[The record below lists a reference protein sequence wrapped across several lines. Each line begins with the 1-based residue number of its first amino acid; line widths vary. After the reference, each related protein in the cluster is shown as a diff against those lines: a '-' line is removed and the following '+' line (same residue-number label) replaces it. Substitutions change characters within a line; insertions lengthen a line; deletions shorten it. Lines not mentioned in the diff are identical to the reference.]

1 MGLFSLFKKSSKK
14 SPDSTESV
22 EQETTDATQEVAQ
35 ATEQVSEQV
44 SEPVSEPRADT
55 LKANTLKFDAL
66 RALKIGEVDFAIRA
80 LHTSLEEIDDP
91 ECRLYL
97 AQALQRKPDLAGSMA
112 ELTTILEAYPDYPM
126 ALYEATKVSNGLDQ
140 HSETIAYAERALATE
155 LETAQQAEL
164 HRMKAQAQL
173 ALGESEQAL
182 ATIDQALQLTD
193 EVPLY
198 WLIKVKVLIALE
210 RWEEALAV
218 ALETAEKFPEEE
230 RAYLYEGLITYHEGD
245 KERAERA
252 FRQVVETDPF
262 NVEGYMHLTHLVEE
276 LRGKE
281 AAADEMEQALEMIPQ
296 PTRALLDYAALLYKE
311 CDRTEQYEGVQQMLA
326 ELPEDAETK
335 TGEVN
340 FAGLYAGGF
349 Y

>member
-1 MGLFSLFKKSSKK
+1 MGLFSRFKKSNKK
-14 SPDSTESV
+14 SPVSTEEV
-22 EQETTDATQEVAQ
+22 EQETIDATQEVAEQ

-44 SEPVSEPRADT
+44 SESKADT

-126 ALYEATKVSNGLDQ
+126 ALYEATKASNGLDQ

-164 HRMKAQAQL
+164 YRMKAQAQL

-210 RWEEALAV
+210 RWEDALAV
-218 ALETAEKFPEEE
+218 ALETAKKFPEEE

-281 AAADEMEQALEMIPQ
+281 AAADEMEQALDMIPQ

-311 CDRTEQYEGVQQMLA
+311 CDRTKQYEGAQQMLA
-326 ELPEDAETK
+326 DLPEDAETK
-335 TGEVN
+335 AGEVN
-340 FAGLYAGGF
+340 FANLYAGGF

>member
-1 MGLFSLFKKSSKK
+1 MGLFSRFKKSNKK
-14 SPDSTESV
+14 SPVSTEEV
-22 EQETTDATQEVAQ
+22 EQETIDATQEVAEQ

-44 SEPVSEPRADT
+44 SESKADT

-164 HRMKAQAQL
+164 YRMKAQAQL

-210 RWEEALAV
+210 RWEDALAV
-218 ALETAEKFPEEE
+218 ALETAKKFPEEE

-281 AAADEMEQALEMIPQ
+281 AAADEMEQALDMIPQ

-311 CDRTEQYEGVQQMLA
+311 CDRTKQYEGAQQMLA
-326 ELPEDAETK
+326 DLPEDAETK
-335 TGEVN
+335 AGEVN
-340 FAGLYAGGF
+340 FANLYAGGF

>member
-1 MGLFSLFKKSSKK
+1 MGLFSRFKKSNKK
-14 SPDSTESV
+14 SPVSTEEV
-22 EQETTDATQEVAQ
+22 EQETTDVTQEVAEQ
-35 ATEQVSEQV
+35 ASEQV
-44 SEPVSEPRADT
+44 SEPKANT
-55 LKANTLKFDAL
+55 LKADTLKFDAL

-80 LHTSLEEIDDP
+80 LRTSLEEIDDP

-112 ELTTILEAYPDYPM
+112 ELTTILEAYPDYPA

-140 HSETIAYAERALATE
+140 HSETIAYAEHALATE

-173 ALGESEQAL
+173 ALSESEQAL

-210 RWEEALAV
+210 RWADALAV
-218 ALETAEKFPEEE
+218 TLETAEKFPEEE
-230 RAYLYEGLITYHEGD
+230 RAYLYEGLIAYHEGD

-276 LRGKE
+276 LRGE
-281 AAADEMEQALEMIPQ
+281 AAAADEMEQALEMIPQ
-296 PTRALLDYAALLYKE
+296 PTRALLEYAASLYKA
-311 CDRTEQYEGVQQMLA
+311 CDRTEQYEGVQQLLA
-326 ELPEDAETK
+326 ELPEEAETK
-335 TGEVN
+335 AGEVN
-340 FAGLYAGGF
+340 FANLYAGGF

>member
-1 MGLFSLFKKSSKK
+1 MGLFSRFKKSNKK
-14 SPDSTESV
+14 SPVSTEEV
-22 EQETTDATQEVAQ
+22 EQETTNVTQEVAEQ
-35 ATEQVSEQV
+35 ATD
-44 SEPVSEPRADT
+44 PKANTLKANT

-80 LHTSLEEIDDP
+80 LRTSLEEIDDP

-97 AQALQRKPDLAGSMA
+97 AQTLQRKPDLAGSLA
-112 ELTTILEAYPDYPM
+112 ELTTTLEAYPDYPM

-173 ALGESEQAL
+173 ALSESEQAF

-281 AAADEMEQALEMIPQ
+281 AAADEMEQALDMIPQ

-311 CDRTEQYEGVQQMLA
+311 CDRTEQYEGVQQLLA
-326 ELPEDAETK
+326 DLPEDAETK
-335 TGEVN
+335 AGEVN
-340 FAGLYAGGF
+340 FANLYAGGF

>member
-1 MGLFSLFKKSSKK
+1 MGLFSRFKKSNKK
-14 SPDSTESV
+14 SPVSTEEV
-22 EQETTDATQEVAQ
+22 EQETIDATQEVAEQASEQ
-35 ATEQVSEQV
+35 ATDSK
-44 SEPVSEPRADT
+44 ADT
-55 LKANTLKFDAL
+55 LKADTLKFDAL

-198 WLIKVKVLIALE
+198 WLIKVKVLIALD
-210 RWEEALAV
+210 RWEEALVV

-311 CDRTEQYEGVQQMLA
+311 CDRTEQYEGVQKLLA
-326 ELPEDAETK
+326 DLPEDAETK
-335 TGEVN
+335 AGEVN
-340 FAGLYAGGF
+340 FANLYAGGF

>member
-1 MGLFSLFKKSSKK
+1 MGLFSRFKKSNKK
-14 SPDSTESV
+14 SPVSTEEV
-22 EQETTDATQEVAQ
+22 EQETTDVTQEVAEQ
-35 ATEQVSEQV
+35 ATEQVSETK
-44 SEPVSEPRADT
+44 ADT

-66 RALKIGEVDFAIRA
+66 RALRIGEVDFAIRA
-80 LHTSLEEIDDP
+80 LRTSLEEIDDP

-97 AQALQRKPDLAGSMA
+97 AQALQRKPDLAGSMT
-112 ELTTILEAYPDYPM
+112 ELTTILEAYPDYPA

-173 ALGESEQAL
+173 ALSESEQAL

-230 RAYLYEGLITYHEGD
+230 RAYLYEGLIAYHEGD

-281 AAADEMEQALEMIPQ
+281 AASDEMEQAMEMIPQ
-296 PTRALLDYAALLYKE
+296 PTRALLDYAARLYKE
-311 CDRTEQYEGVQQMLA
+311 CDRTEQYEGVQQLLA
-326 ELPEDAETK
+326 ELPEDAETQ

-340 FAGLYAGGF
+340 FANLYAGGF

>member
-1 MGLFSLFKKSSKK
+1 MGLFSRFKKSSKK
-14 SPDSTESV
+14 SPDSTELV
-22 EQETTDATQEVAQ
+22 EQETTDATQEVAEQ
-35 ATEQVSEQV
+35 STE
-44 SEPVSEPRADT
+44 PKADT

-112 ELTTILEAYPDYPM
+112 ELTTILEAYPVYPM
-126 ALYEATKVSNGLDQ
+126 ALYVATKVSNGLDQ

-155 LETAQQAEL
+155 LETVEQAEL
-164 HRMKAQAQL
+164 YRMKAQAQL
-173 ALGESEQAL
+173 ALSESEQAL

-198 WLIKVKVLIALE
+198 WLIKVKVLIALD

-230 RAYLYEGLITYHEGD
+230 RAYLYEGLITYHEGY

-281 AAADEMEQALEMIPQ
+281 AAADEMEQALDMIPQ
-296 PTRALLDYAALLYKE
+296 PTRALLDYATLLYKE
-311 CDRTEQYEGVQQMLA
+311 CDRAEQYEDVQQMLA

-335 TGEVN
+335 AGEVN

>member
-1 MGLFSLFKKSSKK
+1 MGLFSRFKKSNKK
-14 SPDSTESV
+14 SPVSTEEV
-22 EQETTDATQEVAQ
+22 EQETTNVTQEVAEQ
-35 ATEQVSEQV
+35 ATDSK
-44 SEPVSEPRADT
+44 ANT

-80 LHTSLEEIDDP
+80 LRTSLEEIDDP

-97 AQALQRKPDLAGSMA
+97 AQALQRKPDLAGSLA

-173 ALGESEQAL
+173 ALNDSKQAL

-262 NVEGYMHLTHLVEE
+262 NVEGYMHLTHLVAE

-281 AAADEMEQALEMIPQ
+281 AAADEMEQALDMIPQ
-296 PTRALLDYAALLYKE
+296 PTRALLEYAASLYKA
-311 CDRTEQYEGVQQMLA
+311 CDRTEQYEGVQQLLA
-326 ELPEDAETK
+326 DLPEDAETK
-335 TGEVN
+335 AGEVN
-340 FAGLYAGGF
+340 FANLYAGGF

>member
-1 MGLFSLFKKSSKK
+1 MGLFSRFKKSSKK
-14 SPDSTESV
+14 SPDSTELV
-22 EQETTDATQEVAQ
+22 EQETIDATQEVAEQ
-35 ATEQVSEQV
+35 STEQVSA
-44 SEPVSEPRADT
+44 SRADT

-126 ALYEATKVSNGLDQ
+126 ALYEATKVANGLDQ

-155 LETAQQAEL
+155 LETVEQAEL
-164 HRMKAQAQL
+164 YRMKAQAQL
-173 ALGESEQAL
+173 ALSESEQAL

-198 WLIKVKVLIALE
+198 WLIKVKALIALE
-210 RWEEALAV
+210 RWEEALVV

-245 KERAERA
+245 RGRAERA

-296 PTRALLDYAALLYKE
+296 PTRALLDYATLLYKE
-311 CDRTEQYEGVQQMLA
+311 CDRTEQYEGVQQMLT

-335 TGEVN
+335 AGEVN

>member
-1 MGLFSLFKKSSKK
+1 MGLFSRFKKSNKK
-14 SPDSTESV
+14 SPVSTEEV
-22 EQETTDATQEVAQ
+22 EQETINATQEVAEQ
-35 ATEQVSEQV
+35 ASEQVSEQV
-44 SEPVSEPRADT
+44 SESKADT

-80 LHTSLEEIDDP
+80 LRTSLEEIDDP

-97 AQALQRKPDLAGSMA
+97 AQALQRKPDLAGSLA

-173 ALGESEQAL
+173 ALSESEQAL

-210 RWEEALAV
+210 RWEDALAV
-218 ALETAEKFPEEE
+218 ALETAQKFPEEE

-281 AAADEMEQALEMIPQ
+281 AAADEMEQALDMIPQ

-311 CDRTEQYEGVQQMLA
+311 CDRTEQYEGVQQLLA
-326 ELPEDAETK
+326 DLPEDAETK
-335 TGEVN
+335 AGEVN
-340 FAGLYAGGF
+340 FANLYAGGF

>member
-1 MGLFSLFKKSSKK
+1 MGLFSRFKKSNKK
-14 SPDSTESV
+14 SPVSTEEV
-22 EQETTDATQEVAQ
+22 EQETTDVTQEVAEQ
-35 ATEQVSEQV
+35 ATEQVSE
-44 SEPVSEPRADT
+44 PKANT
-55 LKANTLKFDAL
+55 LKADTLKFDAL

-80 LHTSLEEIDDP
+80 LRTSLEEIDDP

-112 ELTTILEAYPDYPM
+112 ELTTILETYPDYPA

-140 HSETIAYAERALATE
+140 HSETIAYAEHALATE

-173 ALGESEQAL
+173 ALSESEQAL

-210 RWEEALAV
+210 RWADALAV
-218 ALETAEKFPEEE
+218 TLETAEKFPEEE
-230 RAYLYEGLITYHEGD
+230 RAYLYEGLIAYHEGD

-276 LRGKE
+276 LRGE
-281 AAADEMEQALEMIPQ
+281 AAAADEMEQALEMIPQ
-296 PTRALLDYAALLYKE
+296 PTRALLEYATSLYKA
-311 CDRTEQYEGVQQMLA
+311 CDRTEQYEGVQQLLA
-326 ELPEDAETK
+326 DLPEEAETK
-335 TGEVN
+335 AGEVN
-340 FAGLYAGGF
+340 FANLYAGGF

>member
-1 MGLFSLFKKSSKK
+1 MGLFSRFKKSNKK
-14 SPDSTESV
+14 SPVSTEEV
-22 EQETTDATQEVAQ
+22 EQETTDVTPEVAEQ

-44 SEPVSEPRADT
+44 SETKADT

-112 ELTTILEAYPDYPM
+112 ELTTILEAYPDYPA

-173 ALGESEQAL
+173 ALSESEQAL

-210 RWEEALAV
+210 RWEDALAV
-218 ALETAEKFPEEE
+218 TLETAEKFPEEE

-245 KERAERA
+245 KERAEHA

-281 AAADEMEQALEMIPQ
+281 AAADEMEQALDMIPQ
-296 PTRALLDYAALLYKE
+296 PIRALLEYAASLYKA
-311 CDRTEQYEGVQQMLA
+311 CDRTEQYEGVQQMLVD
-326 ELPEDAETK
+326 LPEDAETK
-335 TGEVN
+335 AGEVN
-340 FAGLYAGGF
+340 FANLYAGGF

>member
-1 MGLFSLFKKSSKK
+1 MGLFSRFKKSNKK
-14 SPDSTESV
+14 SPVSTEEV
-22 EQETTDATQEVAQ
+22 EQETTNVTQEVAEQ
-35 ATEQVSEQV
+35 ATD
-44 SEPVSEPRADT
+44 PKADT

-80 LHTSLEEIDDP
+80 LRTSLEEIDDP

-97 AQALQRKPDLAGSMA
+97 AQALQRKPDLAGSLT

-173 ALGESEQAL
+173 ALGNSEQAL

-218 ALETAEKFPEEE
+218 ALKTAEKFPEEE
-230 RAYLYEGLITYHEGD
+230 RAYLYEGLISYHEGD

-276 LRGKE
+276 LRGKA
-281 AAADEMEQALEMIPQ
+281 AAADEMEQALDMIPQ
-296 PTRALLDYAALLYKE
+296 PTRALLEYAASLYKA
-311 CDRTEQYEGVQQMLA
+311 CDRTEPYEGVQQLLA
-326 ELPEDAETK
+326 DLPEDAETK
-335 TGEVN
+335 AGEVN
-340 FAGLYAGGF
+340 FANLYAGGF

>member
-1 MGLFSLFKKSSKK
+1 MGLFSRFKKSSKK
-14 SPDSTESV
+14 SPDSTEVV
-22 EQETTDATQEVAQ
+22 EQETIDASQEVAEQ
-35 ATEQVSEQV
+35 STEQVSA
-44 SEPVSEPRADT
+44 SRADT

-126 ALYEATKVSNGLDQ
+126 ALYEATKVANGLDQ

-155 LETAQQAEL
+155 LETVEQAEL

-198 WLIKVKVLIALE
+198 WLIKVKALIALE
-210 RWEEALAV
+210 RWKEALEV

-296 PTRALLDYAALLYKE
+296 PTRALLEYAASLYKA
-311 CDRTEQYEGVQQMLA
+311 CDRTEQYEGVQQLLA
-326 ELPEDAETK
+326 DLPEGAETQ

-340 FAGLYAGGF
+340 FANLYAGGF

>member
-1 MGLFSLFKKSSKK
+1 MGLFSRFKKSNKK
-14 SPDSTESV
+14 SPVSTEEV
-22 EQETTDATQEVAQ
+22 EQETTDVTQEVAEQ
-35 ATEQVSEQV
+35 A
-44 SEPVSEPRADT
+44 SEPVSEPKANT
-55 LKANTLKFDAL
+55 LKADTLKFDAL

-80 LHTSLEEIDDP
+80 LRTSLEEIDDP

-140 HSETIAYAERALATE
+140 HSETIAYAEHALATE

-173 ALGESEQAL
+173 ALSESEQAL

-210 RWEEALAV
+210 RWADALAV
-218 ALETAEKFPEEE
+218 TLETAEKFPEEE
-230 RAYLYEGLITYHEGD
+230 RAYLYEGLIAYHEGD

-276 LRGKE
+276 LRGE
-281 AAADEMEQALEMIPQ
+281 AAAADEMEQALEMIPQ
-296 PTRALLDYAALLYKE
+296 PTRALLEYATSLYKA
-311 CDRTEQYEGVQQMLA
+311 CDRTEQYEGVQQLLA
-326 ELPEDAETK
+326 ELPEEAETK
-335 TGEVN
+335 AGEVN
-340 FAGLYAGGF
+340 FANLYAGGF

>member
-1 MGLFSLFKKSSKK
+1 MGLFSRFKKSNKK
-14 SPDSTESV
+14 SPVSTEEV
-22 EQETTDATQEVAQ
+22 EQETTDVTQEVAEQ
-35 ATEQVSEQV
+35 TTEQVSEQV
-44 SEPVSEPRADT
+44 SGTKADT

-80 LHTSLEEIDDP
+80 LRTSLEEIDDP

-140 HSETIAYAERALATE
+140 HSETIAYAERALTTE

-173 ALGESEQAL
+173 ALSESEQAL

-262 NVEGYMHLTHLVEE
+262 NVEGYMHLAHLVEE

-281 AAADEMEQALEMIPQ
+281 AAADEMEQALDMIPQ
-296 PTRALLDYAALLYKE
+296 PTRALLDYAAILYKE
-311 CDRTEQYEGVQQMLA
+311 CDRTEQCEGVQQLLA
-326 ELPEDAETK
+326 DLPEDAETK
-335 TGEVN
+335 AGEVN
-340 FAGLYAGGF
+340 FANLYAGGF

>member
-1 MGLFSLFKKSSKK
+1 MGLFSRFKKSNKK
-14 SPDSTESV
+14 SPVSTEEV
-22 EQETTDATQEVAQ
+22 EQETIDATQEVAEQ
-35 ATEQVSEQV
+35 ATEQVSD
-44 SEPVSEPRADT
+44 SKADT

-164 HRMKAQAQL
+164 YRMKAQAQL

-198 WLIKVKVLIALE
+198 WLIKVKVLIALK
-210 RWEEALAV
+210 RWEDALAV

-230 RAYLYEGLITYHEGD
+230 RAYLYEGLITYHECD

-281 AAADEMEQALEMIPQ
+281 AAADEMEQALDMIPQ

-311 CDRTEQYEGVQQMLA
+311 CDRTKQYEGVQQMLA

-335 TGEVN
+335 AGEVN
-340 FAGLYAGGF
+340 FANLYAGGF

>member
-1 MGLFSLFKKSSKK
+1 MGLFSRFKKSSKK
-14 SPDSTESV
+14 SPDSTELV
-22 EQETTDATQEVAQ
+22 EQETTNVTQEVAEQ
-35 ATEQVSEQV
+35 ASEQV
-44 SEPVSEPRADT
+44 SASKADT

-80 LHTSLEEIDDP
+80 LRTSLEEIDDP

-126 ALYEATKVSNGLDQ
+126 ALYEATKVANGLDQ

-155 LETAQQAEL
+155 LETVEQAEL
-164 HRMKAQAQL
+164 YRMKAQAQL
-173 ALGESEQAL
+173 ALSESEQAL

-198 WLIKVKVLIALE
+198 WLIKVKVLIALD

-281 AAADEMEQALEMIPQ
+281 AAADEMEQALDMIPQ
-296 PTRALLDYAALLYKE
+296 PTRALLDYATLLYKE
-311 CDRTEQYEGVQQMLA
+311 CDRAEQYEDVQQMLA

-335 TGEVN
+335 AGEVN

>member
-1 MGLFSLFKKSSKK
+1 MGLFSRFKKSNKK
-14 SPDSTESV
+14 SPVSTEEV
-22 EQETTDATQEVAQ
+22 EQETIDATQEVAEQ

-44 SEPVSEPRADT
+44 SESRADT

-155 LETAQQAEL
+155 LETTQQAEL

-182 ATIDQALQLTD
+182 ATIDQAQQLTD

-198 WLIKVKVLIALE
+198 WLIKVKLLIALE
-210 RWEEALAV
+210 RWEDALAV

-230 RAYLYEGLITYHEGD
+230 RAYLYEGLITYHDGD

-296 PTRALLDYAALLYKE
+296 PTRALLDYAALLYKG
-311 CDRTEQYEGVQQMLA
+311 CDRTEQYEGVQKLLA
-326 ELPEDAETK
+326 DLPEDAETK
-335 TGEVN
+335 AGEVN
-340 FAGLYAGGF
+340 FANLYAGGF

>member
-1 MGLFSLFKKSSKK
+1 MGLFSRFKKSNKK
-14 SPDSTESV
+14 SLVSTEEV
-22 EQETTDATQEVAQ
+22 EQETIDATQEVAEQ

-44 SEPVSEPRADT
+44 SESRADT

-210 RWEEALAV
+210 RWEDALAV

-281 AAADEMEQALEMIPQ
+281 AAANEMEQALDMIPQ

-311 CDRTEQYEGVQQMLA
+311 CDRTEQYEGVQQLLA
-326 ELPEDAETK
+326 DLPEDAETK
-335 TGEVN
+335 AGEVN
-340 FAGLYAGGF
+340 FANLYAGGF

>member
-1 MGLFSLFKKSSKK
+1 MGLFSRFKKSSKK
-14 SPDSTESV
+14 SPDSTELV
-22 EQETTDATQEVAQ
+22 EQETIDATQEVAEQ
-35 ATEQVSEQV
+35 STE
-44 SEPVSEPRADT
+44 PKADT

-80 LHTSLEEIDDP
+80 LRTSLEEIDDP

-126 ALYEATKVSNGLDQ
+126 ALYEATKVANGLDQ

-155 LETAQQAEL
+155 LETVEQAEL
-164 HRMKAQAQL
+164 YRMKAQAQL
-173 ALGESEQAL
+173 ALSESEQAL

-198 WLIKVKVLIALE
+198 WLIKVKALIALE
-210 RWEEALAV
+210 RWEEALVV

-245 KERAERA
+245 KERAEHA

-281 AAADEMEQALEMIPQ
+281 AAADEMEQALDMIPQ

-311 CDRTEQYEGVQQMLA
+311 CDRTEQYEGVQQMLVD
-326 ELPEDAETK
+326 LPEDAETK
-335 TGEVN
+335 AGEVN

>member
-1 MGLFSLFKKSSKK
+1 MGLFSRFKKSNKK
-14 SPDSTESV
+14 SPVSTEEV
-22 EQETTDATQEVAQ
+22 EQETIDATQEVAEQ

-44 SEPVSEPRADT
+44 PESKADT

-164 HRMKAQAQL
+164 YRMKAQAQL

-198 WLIKVKVLIALE
+198 WLIKVKVLIALK
-210 RWEEALAV
+210 RWEDALAV

-230 RAYLYEGLITYHEGD
+230 RAYLYEGLITYHDGD

-311 CDRTEQYEGVQQMLA
+311 CDRTEQYEGVQKLLA
-326 ELPEDAETK
+326 DLPEDAETK
-335 TGEVN
+335 AGEVN
-340 FAGLYAGGF
+340 FANLYAGGF

>member
-1 MGLFSLFKKSSKK
+1 MGLFSRFKKSNKK
-14 SPDSTESV
+14 SPVSTEEV
-22 EQETTDATQEVAQ
+22 EQETTDVTQEVAEQ
-35 ATEQVSEQV
+35 TTEQVSEQV
-44 SEPVSEPRADT
+44 SGTKADT

-80 LHTSLEEIDDP
+80 LRTSLEEIDDP

-112 ELTTILEAYPDYPM
+112 ELTTILAAYPDYPM

-140 HSETIAYAERALATE
+140 HSETIAYAERALTTE

-173 ALGESEQAL
+173 ALSESEQAL

-262 NVEGYMHLTHLVEE
+262 NVEGYMHLAHLVEE

-281 AAADEMEQALEMIPQ
+281 AAADEMEQALDMIPQ
-296 PTRALLDYAALLYKE
+296 PTRALLDYAAILYKE
-311 CDRTEQYEGVQQMLA
+311 CDRTEQCEGVQQLLA
-326 ELPEDAETK
+326 DLPEDAETK
-335 TGEVN
+335 AGEVN
-340 FAGLYAGGF
+340 FANLYAGGF

>member
-1 MGLFSLFKKSSKK
+1 MGLFSRFKKSNKK
-14 SPDSTESV
+14 SPVSTEEV
-22 EQETTDATQEVAQ
+22 EQETTDTTQEVGQVAEQ
-35 ATEQVSEQV
+35 ATE
-44 SEPVSEPRADT
+44 PKADT

-112 ELTTILEAYPDYPM
+112 ELTTILEAYPDYPV

-173 ALGESEQAL
+173 ALSESEQAL

-276 LRGKE
+276 LQGKE

-296 PTRALLDYAALLYKE
+296 PTRALLEYAASLYKA
-311 CDRTEQYEGVQQMLA
+311 CDRTEQYEGVQQLLA
-326 ELPEDAETK
+326 DLPEGAETQ

-340 FAGLYAGGF
+340 FANLYAGGF

>member
-1 MGLFSLFKKSSKK
+1 MGLFSRFKKSNKK
-14 SPDSTESV
+14 SPVSTEEV
-22 EQETTDATQEVAQ
+22 EQETTNVTQEVAEQ
-35 ATEQVSEQV
+35 A
-44 SEPVSEPRADT
+44 SEPVSEPKANT
-55 LKANTLKFDAL
+55 LKADTLKFDAL

-80 LHTSLEEIDDP
+80 LRTSLEEIDDP

-97 AQALQRKPDLAGSMA
+97 AQALQRKPDLAGSMT
-112 ELTTILEAYPDYPM
+112 ELTTILEAYPDYPA

-173 ALGESEQAL
+173 ALSESEQAL

-230 RAYLYEGLITYHEGD
+230 RAYLYEGLIAYHEGD

-281 AAADEMEQALEMIPQ
+281 AASDEMEQAMEMIPQ
-296 PTRALLDYAALLYKE
+296 PTRALLDYAARLYKE
-311 CDRTEQYEGVQQMLA
+311 CDRTEQYEGVQQLLA
-326 ELPEDAETK
+326 ELPEDAETQ

-340 FAGLYAGGF
+340 FANLYAGGF

>member
-1 MGLFSLFKKSSKK
+1 MGLFSRFKKSNKK
-14 SPDSTESV
+14 SPVSTEEV
-22 EQETTDATQEVAQ
+22 EQETTDVTQEVAEQ
-35 ATEQVSEQV
+35 ATEQVSETK
-44 SEPVSEPRADT
+44 ADT

-66 RALKIGEVDFAIRA
+66 RALRIGEVDFAIRA

-97 AQALQRKPDLAGSMA
+97 AQALQRKPDLAVSMT
-112 ELTTILEAYPDYPM
+112 ELTTILEAYPDYPA

-173 ALGESEQAL
+173 ALSESEQAL

-230 RAYLYEGLITYHEGD
+230 RAYLYEGLIAYHEGD

-281 AAADEMEQALEMIPQ
+281 AAADEMEQAMEMIPQ
-296 PTRALLDYAALLYKE
+296 PTRALLDYAARLYKE
-311 CDRTEQYEGVQQMLA
+311 CDRTELYEGVQQLLA
-326 ELPEDAETK
+326 ELPEDAETQ

-340 FAGLYAGGF
+340 FANLYAGGF

>member
-1 MGLFSLFKKSSKK
+1 MGLFSRFKKSNKK
-14 SPDSTESV
+14 SPVSTEEV
-22 EQETTDATQEVAQ
+22 EQETIDATQEVAEQ

-44 SEPVSEPRADT
+44 SESRADT

-140 HSETIAYAERALATE
+140 HSETIAYAERALATV
-155 LETAQQAEL
+155 LEKAQQAEL

-210 RWEEALAV
+210 RWEDALAV

-311 CDRTEQYEGVQQMLA
+311 CDRTEQYEGVQKLLA
-326 ELPEDAETK
+326 DLPEDAETK
-335 TGEVN
+335 AGEVN
-340 FAGLYAGGF
+340 FANLYAGGF

>member
-1 MGLFSLFKKSSKK
+1 MGLFSRFKKSSKK
-14 SPDSTESV
+14 SPDSTEPV
-22 EQETTDATQEVAQ
+22 EQETLDATQEVAEQ
-35 ATEQVSEQV
+35 STE
-44 SEPVSEPRADT
+44 PKADT

-80 LHTSLEEIDDP
+80 LRTSLEEIDDP

-112 ELTTILEAYPDYPM
+112 ELSTILEAYPDYPM
-126 ALYEATKVSNGLDQ
+126 ALYEATKVANGLDQ

-164 HRMKAQAQL
+164 YRMKAQAQL

-198 WLIKVKVLIALE
+198 WLLKVKALIALE

-245 KERAERA
+245 KECAERA

-296 PTRALLDYAALLYKE
+296 PTRALLDYATLLYKE
-311 CDRTEQYEGVQQMLA
+311 CDRTEQYEGVQQLLA

-340 FAGLYAGGF
+340 FASLYAGGF

>member
-1 MGLFSLFKKSSKK
+1 MGLFSRFKKSSKK
-14 SPDSTESV
+14 SPDSTELV
-22 EQETTDATQEVAQ
+22 EQEMIDATQEVAEQ
-35 ATEQVSEQV
+35 STE
-44 SEPVSEPRADT
+44 PKADT

-126 ALYEATKVSNGLDQ
+126 ALYEATKVANGLDQ

-155 LETAQQAEL
+155 LEKVEQAEL
-164 HRMKAQAQL
+164 YRMKAQAQL
-173 ALGESEQAL
+173 ALSESEQAL

-198 WLIKVKVLIALE
+198 WLLKVKALIALE
-210 RWEEALAV
+210 RWEDALAV

-281 AAADEMEQALEMIPQ
+281 AAADEMEQALDMIPQ

-311 CDRTEQYEGVQQMLA
+311 CDRAEQYEGVQQQLA

>member
-1 MGLFSLFKKSSKK
+1 MGLFSRFKKSNKK
-14 SPDSTESV
+14 SPVSTEEV
-22 EQETTDATQEVAQ
+22 EQETTDVTQEVAEQ

-44 SEPVSEPRADT
+44 SETKADT

-112 ELTTILEAYPDYPM
+112 ELTTILEAYPDYPA

-173 ALGESEQAL
+173 ALSESEQAL

-210 RWEEALAV
+210 RWEDALAV
-218 ALETAEKFPEEE
+218 TLETAEKFPEEE

-245 KERAERA
+245 KERAEHA

-281 AAADEMEQALEMIPQ
+281 AAADEMEQALDMIPQ
-296 PTRALLDYAALLYKE
+296 PIRALLEYAASLYKA
-311 CDRTEQYEGVQQMLA
+311 CDRTEQYEGVQQMLVD
-326 ELPEDAETK
+326 LPEDAETK
-335 TGEVN
+335 AGEVN
-340 FAGLYAGGF
+340 FANLYAGGF

>member
-1 MGLFSLFKKSSKK
+1 MGLFSRFKKSNKK
-14 SPDSTESV
+14 SPVSTEEV
-22 EQETTDATQEVAQ
+22 EQETTDVTQEVAEQ
-35 ATEQVSEQV
+35 ATEQVSETK
-44 SEPVSEPRADT
+44 ADT

-66 RALKIGEVDFAIRA
+66 RALRIGEVDFAIRA

-97 AQALQRKPDLAGSMA
+97 AQALQRKPDLAGSMT
-112 ELTTILEAYPDYPM
+112 ELTTILEAYPDYPA

-173 ALGESEQAL
+173 ALSESEQAL

-230 RAYLYEGLITYHEGD
+230 RAYLYEGLIAYHEGD

-262 NVEGYMHLTHLVEE
+262 NVEGYIHLTHLVEE

-281 AAADEMEQALEMIPQ
+281 AASDEMEQAMEMIPQ
-296 PTRALLDYAALLYKE
+296 PTRALLDYAARLYKE
-311 CDRTEQYEGVQQMLA
+311 CDRTELYEGVQQLLA
-326 ELPEDAETK
+326 ELPEDAETQ

-340 FAGLYAGGF
+340 FANLYAGGF

>member
-22 EQETTDATQEVAQ
+22 EQETIDATQEVAEQ
-35 ATEQVSEQV
+35 STEQVSA
-44 SEPVSEPRADT
+44 SRADT

-80 LHTSLEEIDDP
+80 LRTSLEEIDDP

-112 ELTTILEAYPDYPM
+112 ELSTILEAYPDYPM
-126 ALYEATKVSNGLDQ
+126 ALYEATKVANGLDQ

-164 HRMKAQAQL
+164 YRMKAQAQL

-198 WLIKVKVLIALE
+198 WLLKVKALIALE

-230 RAYLYEGLITYHEGD
+230 RAYLYEGLITYHEDD
-245 KERAERA
+245 KEHAERA

-296 PTRALLDYAALLYKE
+296 PTRALLDYATLLYKE
-311 CDRTEQYEGVQQMLA
+311 CDRTEQYEGVQQLLA

-335 TGEVN
+335 AGEVN

>member
-1 MGLFSLFKKSSKK
+1 
-14 SPDSTESV
+14 
-22 EQETTDATQEVAQ
+22 
-35 ATEQVSEQV
+35 
-44 SEPVSEPRADT
+44 
-55 LKANTLKFDAL
+55 
-66 RALKIGEVDFAIRA
+66 
-80 LHTSLEEIDDP
+80 
-91 ECRLYL
+91 
-97 AQALQRKPDLAGSMA
+97 
-112 ELTTILEAYPDYPM
+112 
-126 ALYEATKVSNGLDQ
+126 
-140 HSETIAYAERALATE
+140 
-155 LETAQQAEL
+155 
-164 HRMKAQAQL
+164 MKAQAQL
-173 ALGESEQAL
+173 ALSESEQAL

-198 WLIKVKVLIALE
+198 WLIKVKALIALE

-230 RAYLYEGLITYHEGD
+230 RAYLYEGLISYHEGD

-296 PTRALLDYAALLYKE
+296 PTRALLDYATLLYKE
-311 CDRTEQYEGVQQMLA
+311 CDRAEQYEGVQQMLA

-335 TGEVN
+335 AGEVN

>member
-35 ATEQVSEQV
+35 ATEQVTEPV

-198 WLIKVKVLIALE
+198 WLIKVKALIALE
-210 RWEEALAV
+210 RWEDALAV

-311 CDRTEQYEGVQQMLA
+311 CDCTEQYEGVQQLLA

>member
-1 MGLFSLFKKSSKK
+1 MGLFSRFKKSNKK
-14 SPDSTESV
+14 SPVSTEEV
-22 EQETTDATQEVAQ
+22 EQETTDVTQEVAEQ
-35 ATEQVSEQV
+35 A
-44 SEPVSEPRADT
+44 SEPVSEPKANT
-55 LKANTLKFDAL
+55 LKADTLKFDAL

-80 LHTSLEEIDDP
+80 LRTSLEEIDDP

-112 ELTTILEAYPDYPM
+112 ELTTILEAYPDYPA

-140 HSETIAYAERALATE
+140 HSQTIAYAEHALATE

-173 ALGESEQAL
+173 ALSESEQAL

-210 RWEEALAV
+210 RWADALAV
-218 ALETAEKFPEEE
+218 TLETAEKFPEEE

-276 LRGKE
+276 LRGE
-281 AAADEMEQALEMIPQ
+281 AAAADEMEQALEMIPQ
-296 PTRALLDYAALLYKE
+296 PTRALLEYATSLYKA
-311 CDRTEQYEGVQQMLA
+311 CDRTEQYEGVQQLLA
-326 ELPEDAETK
+326 DLPEEAETK
-335 TGEVN
+335 AGEVN
-340 FAGLYAGGF
+340 FANLYAGGF

>member
-1 MGLFSLFKKSSKK
+1 MGLFSRFKKSNKK
-14 SPDSTESV
+14 SPVSTEEV
-22 EQETTDATQEVAQ
+22 EQETTDVTQEVAEQ
-35 ATEQVSEQV
+35 ATD
-44 SEPVSEPRADT
+44 PKANT
-55 LKANTLKFDAL
+55 LKADTLKFDAL

-80 LHTSLEEIDDP
+80 LRTSLEEIDDP

-112 ELTTILEAYPDYPM
+112 ELTTILETYPDYPA

-173 ALGESEQAL
+173 ALSESEQAL

-210 RWEEALAV
+210 RWADALAV
-218 ALETAEKFPEEE
+218 TLETAEKFPEEE

-276 LRGKE
+276 LRGKA

-296 PTRALLDYAALLYKE
+296 PTRALLEYAASLYKA
-311 CDRTEQYEGVQQMLA
+311 CDRTEQYEGVQQLLA
-326 ELPEDAETK
+326 DLPEEAETK
-335 TGEVN
+335 AGEVN
-340 FAGLYAGGF
+340 FANLYAGGF